1 MQFDVV
7 DDVHSERE
15 REREEKVKAP
25 RDLQK
30 EKEMEEELR
39 DRKKAEKKA
48 REKEAAYQERL
59 RNWEVRER
67 RRAKE
72 YEREKEKELEK
83 EEEREKEA
91 KRLKEVRFV
100 DVVVVDIA
108 KCPFAMISMVVF
120 TVFGGL
126 RWRKRRSKILQRPWT
141 TATIGRTRS
150 WSWSRRQG

>member
-1 MQFDVV
+1 
-7 DDVHSERE
+7 
-15 REREEKVKAP
+15 
-25 RDLQK
+25 
-30 EKEMEEELR
+30 MEEELR

-91 KRLKEVRFV
+91 KRLKEVRSNFV
-100 DVVVVDIA
+100 NADSSVRLI
-108 KCPFAMISMVVF
+108 
-120 TVFGGL
+120 
-126 RWRKRRSKILQRPWT
+126 W
-141 TATIGRTRS
+141 
-150 WSWSRRQG
+150 